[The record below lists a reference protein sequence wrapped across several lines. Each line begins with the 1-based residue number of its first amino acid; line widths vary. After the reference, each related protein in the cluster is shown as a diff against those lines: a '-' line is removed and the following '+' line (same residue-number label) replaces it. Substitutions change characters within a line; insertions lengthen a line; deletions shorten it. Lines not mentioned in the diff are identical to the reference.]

1 MRQGFKIIIPVL
13 ILTLLSFGVGAQT
26 YSIRVNVNAN
36 IRAQPSLGATWLE
49 TVPAGTILEVLSQ
62 SGRWFKINRKGGAW
76 MAGWLSHDRVA
87 APAAQPVLDNCCGID
102 RECHSEA
109 EWIAGWN
116 AYQAGQC
123 QRPAKSVQSSAQQPA
138 AAGQVI
144 DNCCGLD
151 RECHS
156 EAEWIAGWNAY
167 QAGQCQRPAKSVQ
180 PVVHQPAAAP
190 LARIDNCCHLD
201 RSCHSEAE
209 WRAGYAAFQALE
221 CWDAYVQWK
230 RTPDPRYMPAS
241 GSDNCCTAPGW
252 LCLEDEHFRQGMWA
266 FQEYKHCAP
275 NVKTTYLPRLDAYV
289 KTENCCYYGWNC
301 PTDQNWVDGYH
312 AYRANQCPPPQPPAS
327 VAGGIPIHGPADYV
341 SDVLRAF
348 HWLLNRAPRWH
359 KYVTDVVSSIRLR
372 KQIPGAW
379 VAATVDPRSGAVST
393 QSFSSPSQDG
403 LKPGQWRE
411 PVYGHHRYTLI
422 AMLLVHEAC
431 HVHAHRNGTVDRCHA
446 GFAHFGMPEALRD
459 IDVNRY
465 YDDPDFGWCPHIT

>member
-1 MRQGFKIIIPVL
+1 MRQRFNIIIPVL
-13 ILTLLSFGVGAQT
+13 LLTLLTFSVSAQT
-26 YSIRVNVNAN
+26 FSIRVNVNAN
-36 IRAQPSLGATWLE
+36 IRAQPSVSATWLE
-49 TVPAGTILEVLSQ
+49 TVPAGTILEVISQ
-62 SGRWFKINRKGGAW
+62 SGRWFKVNRRNGAW
-76 MAGWLSHDRVA
+76 MASWLSHDRIA
-87 APAAQPVLDNCCGID
+87 APSSQAVSDNCCGID
-102 RECHSEA
+102 RQCHSEND
-109 EWIAGWN
+109 WIAGWHAFRN
-116 AYQAGQC
+116 GQC
-123 QRPAKSVQSSAQQPA
+123 QAPA
-138 AAGQVI
+138 ANSPTGVH
-144 DNCCGLD
+144 
-151 RECHS
+151 HS
-156 EAEWIAGWNAY
+156 AA
-167 QAGQCQRPAKSVQ
+167 PATGGHTG
-180 PVVHQPAAAP
+180 VHQSGSAP
-190 LARIDNCCHLD
+190 LSSIDNCCHLD
-201 RSCHSEAE
+201 RSCHSDEE
-209 WRAGYAAFQALE
+209 WRAGWEAFKASE
-221 CWDAYVQWK
+221 CWTEYVQWK

-252 LCLEDEHFRQGMWA
+252 LCLEAEHFQKGLWA

-289 KTENCCYYGWNC
+289 KAENCCYYGWNC
-301 PTDQNWVDGYH
+301 PTDQNWVDGFH

-327 VAGGIPIHGPADYV
+327 VAGGIPIHGPAEYV
-341 SDVLRAF
+341 SDILRGL
-348 HWLLNRAPRWH
+348 HWLLTRAPKWH

-411 PVYGHHRYTLI
+411 PVFGHHRYTLI